1 MTTSYVVSASRIF
14 TPSASATWAF
24 AGSASTTPV
33 WSVTTGPEDGDRPSR
48 CRAALPS
55 SESARWNP
63 NGMLLRVSPWYR
75 WRGAVPA

>member
-1 MTTSYVVSASRIF
+1 MTTLYVVSAGRIL

-33 WSVTTGPEDGDRPSR
+33 WSVTTGPEDGDKPSR
-48 CRAALPS
+48 RKAALPS

-63 NGMLLRVSPWYR
+63 NGMLLRVSR
-75 WRGAVPA
+75 SRIS